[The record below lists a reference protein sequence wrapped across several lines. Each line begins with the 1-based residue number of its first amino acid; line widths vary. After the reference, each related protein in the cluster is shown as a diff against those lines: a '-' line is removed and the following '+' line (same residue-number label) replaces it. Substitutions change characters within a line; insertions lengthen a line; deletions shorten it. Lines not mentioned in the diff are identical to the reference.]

1 MPYEIETKD
10 GIVLRNIP
18 DNIAPDSDILK
29 NRVQLIRQSA
39 EFKQFQAQPAE
50 ALPPEQP
57 VAPPSG
63 LQEVLPVPPS
73 AAPSVAPG
81 ALPPPPL
88 DMAMGQQQ
96 PVQQPVQ
103 QPAQQTPAQPAPA
116 PTTPPPGEDI
126 GFWGG
131 LRESITGAR
140 RQTPETQTLPEWT
153 GMPELNRFSAPSF
166 KAALGTLVSS
176 PQETVQVLQSNFPE
190 MGVRQDAK
198 GNFIL
203 RSTIDGQEYI
213 IPPGVAVG
221 DIPRI
226 AGGLAIASG
235 GGAGGIGG
243 ATLSGAARGIGKA
256 ALTAAGGQ
264 AAIEASQ
271 AATGGEFNTADVG
284 LAGAFGGAG
293 RAVGQAVGA
302 AAPRVTQGVRNLLG
316 RGEAAATQAAPEAA
330 QAGMQ
335 AAAKVVPKA
344 EQTVSMVPDEYLGK
358 LAANAAKGNLD
369 SQLELVK
376 LANSDKT
383 ARDAANQLGFN
394 LPEDVF
400 ARNQQVQELMGFIR
414 SKGGQES
421 KFDWQ
426 EAYNQF
432 TQNVDNIFSENL
444 GARIAYG
451 RAATQDVA
459 TNINS
464 TLKSTLETLGQK
476 EESLYKEVGD
486 AIPSAQNFSMQN
498 TVNYLK
504 DKQKR
509 VELNPVERKVLDFAQ
524 TAPASRVLTTQQLLK
539 KAEVNRAKQIASNLT
554 PEQRIAQ
561 EEQIRAVKK
570 AQQVSTKDEEAFQF
584 MQANFPELAP
594 KLTSKA
600 APQTVPRIKTLDEA
614 RLFLNDKEF
623 QKLQNAIR
631 GVTYEGIDQ
640 QRKNVNAAITGINIR
655 GEANLSSKEAADL
668 SRVIYQDQRDAVLAA
683 TGNPTM
689 VRTLD
694 DAKDTSIKKFQL
706 TNDMEAYIGQK
717 FAGSIAD
724 KLDGYI
730 AKGEFDNLQNLV
742 NFIPEEYKKT
752 AIATSLANVTRNSSG
767 NIDPKTFINFY
778 DNLRKTP
785 KSYALVVNQLGG
797 TQADDVL
804 RGLYSTMKYVNQ
816 AKIAA
821 QQAGKVSPE
830 LLQGL
835 DAPTNKILSWVS
847 STKAGKAARE
857 STIGQRV
864 SRGAFIAGGAMV
876 SPLGA
881 VGADVLHNSL
891 VTAGKDNAE
900 AFAKLLRD
908 PNFQRL
914 LAESATKEVVPP
926 SIVKKATTSPKF
938 IKYAKSA
945 MLDGN
950 KPSDWERSIMTIL
963 QYGRQQGQPEQAR
976 EAVSGIT
983 VTPGWQSEQQQG
995 GQQ

>member
-1 MPYEIETKD
+1 MA
-10 GIVLRNIP
+10 NIF
-18 DNIAPDSDILK
+18 D
-29 NRVQLIRQSA
+29 
-39 EFKQFQAQPAE
+39 QFDQKIS
-50 ALPPEQP
+50 
-57 VAPPSG
+57 APPPG

-81 ALPPPPL
+81 SLPPPPL

-96 PVQQPVQ
+96 PVQQPVRQ
-103 QPAQQTPAQPAPA
+103 EANVFDQFDKAVTPTA
-116 PTTPPPGEDI
+116 PPPGEDI

-140 RQTPETQTLPEWT
+140 RQTPETQTLPEWQQL
-153 GMPELNRFSAPSF
+153 PELQKFNAP
-166 KAALGTLVSS
+166 ALKSKTGTIFTNQ
-176 PQETVQVLQSNFPE
+176 PQEIVQILQSNFPE
-190 MGVRQDAK
+190 MGVRQDKK
-198 GNFIL
+198 GNYIL
-203 RSTIDGQEYI
+203 KSAANGQEYA
-213 IPPGVAVG
+213 IPPGVTMA
-221 DIPRI
+221 DMPR
-226 AGGLAIASG
+226 LVLQIASYGIG
-235 GGAGGIGG
+235 GGAGGILKTAGVE
-243 ATLSGAARGIGKA
+243 ATR
-256 ALTAAGGQ
+256 Q
-264 AAIEASQ
+264 AAIEGVKYG
-271 AATGGEFNTADVG
+271 TGGEFNAADVG

-302 AAPRVTQGVRNLLG
+302 AAPRVTQGIRNLLG

-335 AAAKVVPKA
+335 AAARVVPKA
-344 EQTVSMVPDEYLGK
+344 EQTVAMVPGEYLGK

-383 ARDAANQLGFN
+383 ARDVANQLGFN

-400 ARNQQVQELMGFIR
+400 ARNQQVQELVGFIR

-426 EAYNQF
+426 ETYNQF

-451 RAATQDVA
+451 KAATQDVA

-464 TLKSTLETLGQK
+464 TLKNTLETLGQK
-476 EESLYKEVGD
+476 EEALYKEVGD

-504 DKQKR
+504 NKQKR

-524 TAPASRVLTTQQLLK
+524 TTPASRAVTAQQLLK
-539 KAEVNRAKQIASNLT
+539 KAEVNRAKQISSNLT
-554 PEQRIAQ
+554 PEQKIAQ

-570 AQQVSTKDEEAFQF
+570 AQQVSAKDEEAFQF

-623 QKLQNAIR
+623 QRLQNAIR

-668 SRVIYQDQRDAVLAA
+668 SRVIYQDQREAVLAA
-683 TGNPTM
+683 TGNPAM

-724 KLDGYI
+724 KLDNYI

-752 AIATSLANVTRNSSG
+752 AIATSLANVTRNPSG

-785 KSYALVVNQLGG
+785 KAYALVVNQLGG
-797 TQADDVL
+797 KQADDVL
-804 RGLYSTMKYVNQ
+804 QGLYSTMKYVNQ

-835 DAPTNKILSWVS
+835 DAPTNRILSWVS
-847 STKAGKAARE
+847 STKAGRAARE

-891 VTAGKDNAE
+891 VTAGKDNVE

-914 LAESATKEVVPP
+914 LAEAATKEAVPP
-926 SIVKKATTSPKF
+926 SIVKKATSSPKF